1 VTGVEGVAS
10 LRGSLGPDH
19 GWMFWLQRDSSC
31 GKEMFWV
38 PGCLC
43 VPDVICLYMLRA
55 VLARDPQS
63 VIFYDSR
70 GQFVGVRRPGSG
82 KPIQVKRAG

>member
-1 VTGVEGVAS
+1 
-10 LRGSLGPDH
+10 
-19 GWMFWLQRDSSC
+19 
-31 GKEMFWV
+31 
-38 PGCLC
+38 

-82 KPIQVKRAG
+82 KPIQVILASGLASWPAGRRWLPRCMQGVPECCGGAT